1 MILYAVLLSVILWR
15 GVGAASGGELAAQR
29 AAFLAARQAYDAGEL
44 SRYQRLTSE
53 LKTYPLYPYLRYVY
67 LRDHVQTV
75 PERDLL
81 QFIERYRDT
90 PPGERLRNIWLF
102 DLAGAKRWS
111 EYLHLYRESGDP
123 ALQCYQLQARLNVA
137 PPVGP
142 DNAALLDQIEHLWR
156 VGHRQ
161 PSACDAA
168 FAYLGRSP
176 RMTGK
181 LIWTR
186 IRLALEQGELQ
197 LAKQL
202 ALRLSNAE
210 QGWVQRWAS
219 VYERPASQLNSPDFS
234 EDLPIVRDI
243 VAFAVRRLAR
253 SAAET
258 AYTRWQQLLPRY
270 HFSATQR
277 AEVNRAIA
285 VAAARQRSPH
295 ALQWLAD
302 IAEDDTDATVR
313 DWRIR
318 IAAMAGDWG
327 ALERWTRTLPATEQ
341 TEASRY
347 WRARALDQRG
357 QIEAALALY
366 RALASQHSYYGF
378 LASDRLQQAY
388 TLSSQPTPAD
398 ATVLNKLAG
407 RAGFR
412 RAGEFYQL
420 RLIPEARR
428 EWSYATRTL
437 SAPELAQAAVLARQW
452 GWYERAIIT
461 AAKGGQW
468 DDLEL
473 RFPTPFRAEVMDN
486 ARRQQI
492 DSAWIYGVMRQE
504 SAFMVDARS
513 SVGALGLMQ
522 LMPATAA
529 HTAHLLALPA
539 RNGQQLLKPASNIE
553 LGSAYLRQ
561 ILNRFRGNQMLATA
575 AYNAGPARVRQWLPG
590 KRVAADQW
598 VETIPFA
605 ETRKYVQSVL
615 SYSVIFDW
623 RLKQPMKSLQRR
635 MGKAVPTRTDLA
647 AP

>member
-1 MILYAVLLSVILWR
+1 MIQYVILLLVILWR
-15 GVGAASGGELAAQR
+15 GGGDASGGELATQR

-44 SRYQRLTSE
+44 ARYQRLTGE

-75 PERDLL
+75 AESDLL

-111 EYLHLYRESGDP
+111 DYLHLYRETGDA

-137 PPVGP
+137 PP
-142 DNAALLDQIEHLWR
+142 AAADKEEFLDQVETLWR
-156 VGHRQ
+156 VGHHQ

-168 FAYLGRSP
+168 FAYLSRSA
-176 RMTGK
+176 RMTNK
-181 LIWTR
+181 LVWAR
-186 IRLALEQGELQ
+186 IRLALEEGELQ

-202 ALRLSNAE
+202 AVRLSSAE

-219 VYERPASQLNSPDFS
+219 VYERPASQLNNPDFS

-277 AEVNRAIA
+277 AEVSRAIA
-285 VAAARQRSPH
+285 VAAARQRSAH
-295 ALQWLAD
+295 ALQWLSD

-318 IAAMAGDWG
+318 IAAMAGDWT
-327 ALERWTRTLPATEQ
+327 ALERWTRTLPADEQ
-341 TEASRY
+341 TEATRY
-347 WRARALDQRG
+347 WRARALERRG
-357 QIEAALALY
+357 QAQAALALY
-366 RALASQHSYYGF
+366 QALAPEHSYYGF
-378 LASDRLQQAY
+378 LASDRLAQAY

-398 ATVLNKLAG
+398 TAAFNKLAA
-407 RAGFR
+407 RPGFR

-420 RLIPEARR
+420 RLVPEARR
-428 EWSYATRTL
+428 EWSYATRAL
-437 SAPELAQAAVLARQW
+437 SASELAQAALLARQW

-473 RFPTPFRAEVMDN
+473 RFPTPFRATVMDN

-504 SAFMVDARS
+504 SAFMADAKS
-513 SVGALGLMQ
+513 SAGALGLMQ

-529 HTAHLLALPA
+529 HTAHLLELPPRSNA
-539 RNGQQLLKPASNIE
+539 QLLAPASNIE

-561 ILNRFRGNQMLATA
+561 ILDRFRGNQMLATA
-575 AYNAGPARVRQWLPG
+575 AYNAGPARVRQWLPAQ
-590 KRVAADQW
+590 RVAADQW
-598 VETIPFA
+598 VETIPFN

-635 MGKAVPTRTDLA
+635 MGKAVPTRSDLA